1 MNLRYKIGT
10 LHDVQDRIENNL
22 KLYGYDNDYPDIED
36 QSVDEWADNGYS
48 MSDFI

>member
-1 MNLRYKIGT
+1 MNLRYKIRT
-10 LHDVQDRIENNL
+10 LTDVPDRLELCN
-22 KLYGYDNDYPDIED
+22 YYDNDYPDIEE